1 MSKVISIVSGKGG
14 TGKSLFAANMGALL
28 AMGGSSVVLIDM
40 DMGLRNLDIYLGLEN
55 RVVYNVM
62 DVLSGLCRIKQAL
75 VKDKRFKALYLM
87 SAAPPK
93 DERDITPLHMKV
105 LCERLK
111 EQFDYI
117 IIDGSAGIG
126 DGLDLAVAPADTVLV
141 ITEAEAA
148 SIRDADVVDRELTK
162 QGIENKFAIINKVDP
177 ELMALGAVPTLADIS
192 KGLRI
197 KIAGIIQYDRNI
209 FIATNK
215 GMPIVMKLGTYIERN
230 FSKIVKR
237 ITEGE

>member
-75 VKDKRFKALYLM
+75 VKDKRFKALYRM

-93 DERDITPLHMKV
+93 M
-105 LCERLK
+105 
-111 EQFDYI
+111 
-117 IIDGSAGIG
+117 
-126 DGLDLAVAPADTVLV
+126 
-141 ITEAEAA
+141 
-148 SIRDADVVDRELTK
+148 
-162 QGIENKFAIINKVDP
+162 NAI
-177 ELMALGAVPTLADIS
+177 
-192 KGLRI
+192 
-197 KIAGIIQYDRNI
+197 
-209 FIATNK
+209 
-215 GMPIVMKLGTYIERN
+215 
-230 FSKIVKR
+230 
-237 ITEGE
+237 

>member
-117 IIDGSAGIG
+117 IIDGRAG
-126 DGLDLAVAPADTVLV
+126 
-141 ITEAEAA
+141 
-148 SIRDADVVDRELTK
+148 DR
-162 QGIENKFAIINKVDP
+162 GICQF
-177 ELMALGAVPTLADIS
+177 
-192 KGLRI
+192 
-197 KIAGIIQYDRNI
+197 GI
-209 FIATNK
+209 
-215 GMPIVMKLGTYIERN
+215 
-230 FSKIVKR
+230 
-237 ITEGE
+237 